1 MIYRVEIS
9 QVHDDRGLVTKVVDF
24 ENLKEA
30 KEFREYQREQKNVF
44 VRLEKINGK
53 KLSDFNKF
61 KKDWQVGEYGYGYT
75 LDEGL
80 ESNTLYLE
88 QWNFLRKLLDDRLTK
103 KIADDNLQESD
114 IEEIETLERVC
125 ATISIDFG
133 DYTEEFNER
142 FYQPYFNKFGR
153 TN

>member
-30 KEFREYQREQKNVF
+30 KEFREYQREQKDVF

-114 IEEIETLERVC
+114 IEEIETL
-125 ATISIDFG
+125 DFS
-133 DYTEEFNER
+133 
-142 FYQPYFNKFGR
+142 NKFGR

>member
-30 KEFREYQREQKNVF
+30 REFKEYQREQKDVF

-53 KLSDFNKF
+53 KLSDFKKF

-142 FYQPYFNKFGR
+142 FYKPYFNKFGR

>member
-30 KEFREYQREQKNVF
+30 REFKEYQREQKDVF

>member
-30 KEFREYQREQKNVF
+30 KEFREYQREQKDVF

-142 FYQPYFNKFGR
+142 FYKPYFNKFGR

>member
-9 QVHDDRGLVTKVVDF
+9 QVRDDRGLVTKVVDF

-30 KEFREYQREQKNVF
+30 KEFKEYQREQKDVF

-142 FYQPYFNKFGR
+142 FYKPYFNKFGR

>member
-30 KEFREYQREQKNVF
+30 KEFREYQREQKDVF

-88 QWNFLRKLLDDRLTK
+88 QWNFLRKLLNDRLTK

-142 FYQPYFNKFGR
+142 FYKPYFNKFGR

>member
-1 MIYRVEIS
+1 MIYRVVIS
-9 QVHDDRGLVTKVVDF
+9 QEYDKKKLASKVVDF
-24 ENLKEA
+24 ETLKEA
-30 KEFREYQREQKNVF
+30 KEFEEYQKEQKDVF
-44 VRLEKINGK
+44 VTIAKINGE

-61 KKDWQVGEYGYGYT
+61 KKDWQVGEYGYAYT

-125 ATISIDFG
+125 ATISIDFC

-142 FYQPYFNKFGR
+142 FYKPYFNKFGR

>member
-30 KEFREYQREQKNVF
+30 REFKEYQREQKDVF

-142 FYQPYFNKFGR
+142 FYKPYFNKFGR

>member
-30 KEFREYQREQKNVF
+30 KEFREYQREQKDVF
-44 VRLEKINGK
+44 VRLEKINGE

-88 QWNFLRKLLDDRLTK
+88 QWNFLRKLLNDRLTK

-142 FYQPYFNKFGR
+142 FYKPYFNKFGR

>member
-30 KEFREYQREQKNVF
+30 REFKEYQREQKDVF

-88 QWNFLRKLLDDRLTK
+88 QWNFLRKLLNDRLTK

-142 FYQPYFNKFGR
+142 FYKPYFNKFGR

>member
-30 KEFREYQREQKNVF
+30 KEFKEYQREQKDVF

-88 QWNFLRKLLDDRLTK
+88 QWNFLRKLLNDRLTK

-142 FYQPYFNKFGR
+142 FYKPYFNKFGR

>member
-1 MIYRVEIS
+1 MIYRVVIS
-9 QVHDDRGLVTKVVDF
+9 QEYDKKKLASKVVDF
-24 ENLKEA
+24 ETLKEA
-30 KEFREYQREQKNVF
+30 KEFEEYQKEQKDVF
-44 VRLEKINGK
+44 VTIAKINGE

-142 FYQPYFNKFGR
+142 FYKPYFNKFGR

>member
-30 KEFREYQREQKNVF
+30 REFREYQREQKDVF

-142 FYQPYFNKFGR
+142 FYKPYFNKFGR

>member
-30 KEFREYQREQKNVF
+30 KEFREYQREQKDVF

>member
-30 KEFREYQREQKNVF
+30 EEFREYQREQKDVF

-88 QWNFLRKLLDDRLTK
+88 QWNFLRKLLNDRLTK

-133 DYTEEFNER
+133 DYTEEFNQR
-142 FYQPYFNKFGR
+142 FYKPYFNKFGR

>member
-9 QVHDDRGLVTKVVDF
+9 QVHDDKGLATKVVDF

-30 KEFREYQREQKNVF
+30 TEFKEYQREQKDVF

-142 FYQPYFNKFGR
+142 FYKPYFNKFGR

>member
-30 KEFREYQREQKNVF
+30 KEFKEYQREQKDVF

-103 KIADDNLQESD
+103 KITDDNLQESD

-142 FYQPYFNKFGR
+142 FYKPYFNKFGR

>member
-30 KEFREYQREQKNVF
+30 KEFKEYQREQKDVF

-142 FYQPYFNKFGR
+142 FYKPYFNKFGR

>member
-9 QVHDDRGLVTKVVDF
+9 QVHDDKGLATKVVDF

-30 KEFREYQREQKNVF
+30 KEFREYQREQKDVF

-142 FYQPYFNKFGR
+142 FYKPYFNKFGR

>member
-30 KEFREYQREQKNVF
+30 REFKEYQREQKDVF

-103 KIADDNLQESD
+103 KIADNNLQESD

-142 FYQPYFNKFGR
+142 FYKPYFNKFGR